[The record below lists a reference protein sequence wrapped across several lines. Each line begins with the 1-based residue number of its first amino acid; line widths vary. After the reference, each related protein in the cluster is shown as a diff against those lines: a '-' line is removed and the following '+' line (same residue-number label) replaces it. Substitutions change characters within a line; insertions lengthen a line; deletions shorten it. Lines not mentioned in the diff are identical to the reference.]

1 MTPPRTRWFDTG
13 GHRLAYD
20 VRGAGPDTVVLIPG
34 LLMSRRMQGPPADE
48 LAAAG
53 LRVAILDPLGT
64 GESDRPTGNSSY
76 SMRGFAEQ
84 IVALLDELAVDR
96 VVVHGTSAGSA
107 MALALAL
114 AAHAPDRL
122 HGIVVEGP
130 VLDRSILCAT
140 ACAGAV
146 LAGLTYGRPLARLIA
161 RGAGRL
167 PRGFGLV
174 TDLTLDWLAQDPRAS
189 AAVVQGMIYTGFK
202 QPKDI
207 RERLRPPV
215 LVIGYRYFDPIHRP
229 ADARALAA
237 EAPDAR
243 LVRARTWLE
252 LRSAP
257 RRLAPE
263 SATFVRSCHAAAS
276 APDAAQAV
284 TA

>member
-1 MTPPRTRWFDTG
+1 MTPPRTRWFDAG

-20 VRGAGPDTVVLIPG
+20 VRGAGPDTVVLVPG
-34 LLMSRRMQGPPADE
+34 LLMSRRMQEPLADE

-53 LRVAILDPLGT
+53 LRVATLDPLGT

-96 VVVHGTSAGSA
+96 AVVHGTSAGSA
-107 MALALAL
+107 MTLAL

-257 RRLAPE
+257 RRLTPE
-263 SATFVRSCHAAAS
+263 IASFVRSCHAAAAS
-276 APDAAQAV
+276 ARDTAPAV